1 MNRYFNYK
9 VNVSLPGIQNYG
21 LTKYMNFLNTGEG
34 TLTLKVKVVRLG
46 ICGIF
51 AIQSELVNPAYALI
65 NFYWSALIQ

>member
-34 TLTLKVKVVRLG
+34 TLNCIYHEGKSCEVGDLWDFRYSK
-46 ICGIF
+46 
-51 AIQSELVNPAYALI
+51 
-65 NFYWSALIQ
+65 